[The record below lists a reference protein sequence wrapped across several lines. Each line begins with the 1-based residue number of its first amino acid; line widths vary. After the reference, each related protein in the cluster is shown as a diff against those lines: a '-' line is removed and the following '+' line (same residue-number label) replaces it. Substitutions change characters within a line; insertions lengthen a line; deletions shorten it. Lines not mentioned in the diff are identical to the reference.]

1 MQDNKILKLFDSKS
15 HKSNSR
21 PSVLRPDTINGWT
34 RDIKP
39 SDDDAPLAHEP
50 AGLGT
55 IRDVREEKFYKGGT
69 ATLSPVNGSLQIDPA
84 IYDPYPEYNSAEWR
98 RFWKGRQ
105 RACRGPRDRN
115 LDRANPEDMAL
126 AYPGLPKDFPFPMYG
141 SYDALGLDGFA
152 CMD

>member
-1 MQDNKILKLFDSKS
+1 MAGSFVRPSLFLAGRNSWVFYFVVALLLLVILRILPTEMQDNKILKLFDSKS

-55 IRDVREEKFYKGGT
+55 IRDVRCVMVPKST
-69 ATLSPVNGSLQIDPA
+69 
-84 IYDPYPEYNSAEWR
+84 
-98 RFWKGRQ
+98 
-105 RACRGPRDRN
+105 N
-115 LDRANPEDMAL
+115 LK
-126 AYPGLPKDFPFPMYG
+126 LPI
-141 SYDALGLDGFA
+141 S
-152 CMD
+152 